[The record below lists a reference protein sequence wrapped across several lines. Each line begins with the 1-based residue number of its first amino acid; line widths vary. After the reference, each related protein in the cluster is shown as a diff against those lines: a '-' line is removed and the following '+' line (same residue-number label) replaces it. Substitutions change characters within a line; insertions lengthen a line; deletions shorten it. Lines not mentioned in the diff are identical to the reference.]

1 MKNLP
6 NLEEFLNESDLN
18 EKIYPADVKD
28 KFLKPLQKDINA
40 LVIELQIYSKEDV
53 TKFLKDKFDEM
64 LKNSFQNYR

>member
-1 MKNLP
+1 MKNIP

-18 EKIYPADVKD
+18 EKIYPSDVKD
-28 KFLKPLQKDINA
+28 RFLKPLQKDINA